1 MAYCVPGDLPLGQL
15 STRLPPEVSISS
27 YIESAA
33 DHIDARLGFRYVTPF
48 DVEGVDSLPPHQ
60 VKLLKGINAKRA
72 AGQIILAATMASE
85 DSALHQYGLWLIQES
100 DIELQAI
107 MNGDVMLSA
116 PLVDSDGYPLD
127 PTTDPDDADAYARVP
142 TAYNIDMYSPNAA
155 FEANIMQGQDVIWS
169 PRDGTR
175 SYPHDVPYPRGR

>member
-1 MAYCVPGDLPLGQL
+1 MAYCISADLPLGQL
-15 STRLPPEVSISS
+15 AARLPTEISVNT
-27 YIESAA
+27 YMNAAA

-48 DVEGVDSLPPHQ
+48 DVEGTGSLPLHQ

-72 AGQIILAATMASE
+72 AGQIILAATMATE
-85 DSALHQYGLWLIQES
+85 DSVLQQYGLWLIQEA

-107 MNGDVMLSA
+107 ISGDIMLSA
-116 PLVDSDGYPLD
+116 PLVDSDGYPID

-142 TAYNIDMYSPNAA
+142 TAYNIDMFSPNAA
-155 FEANIMQGQDVIWS
+155 FEAHVMQGEDVVWS

-175 SYPHDVPYPRGR
+175 SYPYLPYPRGH